1 MKVIFRCPPELKG
14 LIPEPIPARR
24 GLPDWL
30 KAMPTTADSA
40 DLGFE
45 VETVKQCPPFVDAM
59 SAGFLMPLA
68 ADIQVSDGTFSWDWD
83 PPATTLTGYT
93 RAPMAV
99 HVADQLVQTPFFEP
113 DTSAVKFI
121 NYWTVELPKG
131 FGLLCTHPVNRAD
144 LPFRAVTGFVHADNY
159 DNFIHFPAQWVD
171 RDFNGVLKRGT
182 PVAQCM
188 PVPLEGLD
196 LVLETLEGDAADRFN
211 ETKTAVRAGAGAYRK
226 HHRQRR
232 SGG

>member
-30 KAMPTTADSA
+30 KAMPTKVDSA

-59 SAGFLMPLA
+59 SAGFLIPLA
-68 ADIQVSDGTFSWDWD
+68 ADIQVKDGTFSWDWD

-99 HVADQLVQTPFFEP
+99 HVADQLVETPFFEA
-113 DTSAVKFI
+113 DTYAVKFI
-121 NYWTVELPKG
+121 NYWTVELPNG

-159 DNFIHFPAQWVD
+159 HNFVHFPAQWVD

-188 PVPLEGLD
+188 PVPLENLD
-196 LVLETLEGDAADRFN
+196 LVFETLEGEAADRFN